1 MPPSR
6 WKKICFRQCNV
17 FSTPSLSSL
26 TVCILCVSGNW
37 QRQRNDIVFSC
48 SAPYLRFARDGG
60 ADQHETVTHF
70 CGFIQLDA
78 LLDET
83 CNHRWFISN
92 VANFCG
98 FTICWLRLVKL
109 ATKHNSSDCCT
120 LLWFTICWLPLI
132 KPATTT
138 FFFSS
143 DSCTLLWFYNTPVML
158 HETHNLRQLIRLLH
172 ASVAEY
178 AGYAW

>member
-1 MPPSR
+1 MSFQSHCLYLACVWKLTAAKEWHRVQPFSPLPLFCQRR
-6 WKKICFRQCNV
+6 WGRP
-17 FSTPSLSSL
+17 T
-26 TVCILCVSGNW
+26 W
-37 QRQRNDIVFSC
+37 DR
-48 SAPYLRFARDGG
+48 
-60 ADQHETVTHF
+60 
-70 CGFIQLDA
+70 DA
-78 LLDET
+78 LL
-83 CNHRWFISN
+83 WFHTAGCTSWWNLQPQMIHQY

-138 FFFSS
+138 FFLSS

-172 ASVAEY
+172 ASVA
-178 AGYAW
+178 